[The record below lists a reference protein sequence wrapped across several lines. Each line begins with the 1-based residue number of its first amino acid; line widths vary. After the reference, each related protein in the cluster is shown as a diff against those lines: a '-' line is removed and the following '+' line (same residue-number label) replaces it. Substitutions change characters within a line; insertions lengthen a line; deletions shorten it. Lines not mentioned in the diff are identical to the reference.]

1 MGENSLFF
9 GFFKY
14 LSGIIAPNSGSKW
27 SMLHAKCKFLHF
39 LTFSASFTLQEL
51 ASEAIIDIG
60 IFNQEETE
68 KTMALPG
75 AFKAQK
81 KDGTIYYR
89 SSFTYKN
96 KHISLGSF
104 PTEVEANLAYTEAL
118 AITGSCKCECTSED
132 YHSHCRVLS
141 FDKYVILLNF
151 RDKGI
156 YIKTP
161 IYMMKNYFM
170 YFLSENEALKFN
182 VDDLFY
188 YSNHT
193 IIRRQGYLFVAD
205 YGMQV
210 NILSRYGI
218 RSHAVKGRD
227 YEFINGDDSDYR
239 YDNIRIINRY
249 HGVEAIKKNGRVS
262 YRSRIHINGNYII
275 GRYSSENEAAI
286 AYNKAVAMLHDKG
299 CTKAY
304 PENYLEDIS
313 AIEYAKLYNSVK
325 LSKRFRDYVSTYC

>member
-1 MGENSLFF
+1 
-9 GFFKY
+9 
-14 LSGIIAPNSGSKW
+14 
-27 SMLHAKCKFLHF
+27 
-39 LTFSASFTLQEL
+39 
-51 ASEAIIDIG
+51 
-60 IFNQEETE
+60 
-68 KTMALPG
+68 MALPG

-81 KDGTIYYR
+81 KDGTVYYR

-104 PTEVEANLAYTEAL
+104 PTEEDASNAYMEAI
-118 AITGSCKCECTSED
+118 AITSSDTYECTAED
-132 YHSHCRVLS
+132 YELCCRTLS
-141 FDKYVILLNF
+141 FDKYVILINF

-161 IYMMKNYFM
+161 IYMMKNYFV
-170 YFLSENEALKFN
+170 YFLSENEALKFD

-193 IIRRQGYLFVAD
+193 IMKRQGYLFVAD

-239 YDNIRIINRY
+239 YHNIRIINRY
-249 HGVEAIKKNGRVS
+249 YGVEEIKKNGRIS
-262 YRSRIHINGNYII
+262 YRSKIHINGNYII
-275 GRYSSENEAAI
+275 GRYSSVNEAAI
-286 AYNKAVAMLHDKG
+286 AYNKAVALLRDKG

-325 LSKRFRDYVSTYC
+325 LSKRFREYVSTYY